1 MEKCDNF
8 GKLHFLKKVI
18 EISHMDRRACVRS
31 IYGLGQDKERGP
43 REEGWEVKKECKG
56 GGGRARNSV
65 LGKSRNLFVNS
76 NKSRDTAGFI
86 NGFFIIYMRVPKN
99 GKK

>member
-1 MEKCDNF
+1 MRKIYIWARPRQ
-8 GKLHFLKKVI
+8 GKGAERRRVGGKKI
-18 EISHMDRRACVRS
+18 K
-31 IYGLGQDKERGP
+31 Q
-43 REEGWEVKKECKG
+43 

>member
-1 MEKCDNF
+1 VG
-8 GKLHFLKKVI
+8 GKKIK
-18 EISHMDRRACVRS
+18 
-31 IYGLGQDKERGP
+31 Q
-43 REEGWEVKKECKG
+43 